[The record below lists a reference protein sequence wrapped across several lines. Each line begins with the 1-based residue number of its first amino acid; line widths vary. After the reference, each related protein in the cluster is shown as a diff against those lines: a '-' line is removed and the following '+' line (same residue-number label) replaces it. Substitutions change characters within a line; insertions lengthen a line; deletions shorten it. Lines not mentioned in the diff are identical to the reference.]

1 MLRSLNRE
9 IGIYGIVLLGFYLR
23 VLSVRAWVIWWAG
36 PGPGLGGVH
45 REEITIVMGHGAPYG
60 GHGGLFHNIIVTIIV
75 LLTQRALASYHCVS
89 MCWQY
94 HWNGSLITR
103 GGSIESSQF

>member
-9 IGIYGIVLLGFYLR
+9 IGIYGIVLLGFYLQ

-45 REEITIVMGHGAPYG
+45 RDGHKDGHKMSIGMTIVMGHG
-60 GHGGLFHNIIVTIIV
+60 GLFQQYHRHHNCFVNSEGCITVLVCVGNIIGMGHF
-75 LLTQRALASYHCVS
+75 RAD
-89 MCWQY
+89 
-94 HWNGSLITR
+94 IFK
-103 GGSIESSQF
+103 I